1 MKVRKGLHNAALD
14 RTRRHATPD
23 DVAVTFGDF
32 LKHDGPA
39 RPPTFDEDTINE
51 YQDEMAS
58 SRRSIKKRTSQLPV
72 MSKLLYRIDY
82 YSSLPI
88 VSVSVVAAI
97 AVMLVVGVAIGFPRA
112 WVTTFEVTVSSVTLL
127 MVFTIQHTQGREQAA
142 TQRKLDELLRATPG
156 AAEALMMLEEAPREF
171 MLEVEDS
178 QRVVRSDLVD
188 EMDTNHSG
196 DVSYKPKRE

>member
-1 MKVRKGLHNAALD
+1 MRVRKGLHNAALD
-14 RTRRHATPD
+14 RTRRTAAPD
-23 DVAVTFGDF
+23 DVAVNFGDF
-32 LKHDGPA
+32 LAHDGPA
-39 RPPTFDEDTINE
+39 RPPAFDEDTIHE
-51 YQDEMAS
+51 YQDEMATP
-58 SRRSIKKRTSQLPV
+58 RRSIKKRTSQLPV
-72 MSKLLYRIDY
+72 MSKLLYRIDF

-88 VSVSVVAAI
+88 VSVSVVGAI

-178 QRVVRSDLVD
+178 QRVVRSGLVD
-188 EMDTNHSG
+188 EMDTNDSG
-196 DVSYKPKRE
+196 DVSYQPKKG